1 MIVTLVQALVGVS
14 IVASLLI
21 TAATIKAPRTFVF
34 RESSGWIIMLILA
47 GFILV
52 GGQIPG
58 CQRGSYEDSGPPY
71 CGERYGC
78 D

>member
-1 MIVTLVQALVGVS
+1 MIVTLVQALVVVS
-14 IVASLLI
+14 VVASLVI
-21 TAATIKAPRTFVF
+21 TATTLKAPRTFVF

-52 GGQIPG
+52 GDNSG